1 MNEQT
6 ITISGMTCGACVT
19 LVTKILSQMKGIRS
33 VLSVEKGIARVLVE
47 TNYSKESFAQVFT
60 GTPYTV
66 ESITL

>member
-6 ITISGMTCGACVT
+6 IIISGMTCGACIN
-19 LVTKILSQMKGIRS
+19 LVTKILSRMKGIRS
-33 VLSVEKGIARVLVE
+33 VLSVEKGLAKVSVD
-47 TNYSKESFAQVFT
+47 THYSKEAFAHVFT